1 MVALLGVAPQ
11 GDTGPLPR
19 TLPAVLLRIRGPRGK
34 LGLESSARSSLPS
47 LKSLGE
53 ESSLPNRPV
62 PAGDPRPLI
71 ESLVCWRRVL
81 GLLDEGEERAN
92 AFELAPYDTEGFR
105 PFDP

>member
-1 MVALLGVAPQ
+1 
-11 GDTGPLPR
+11 
-19 TLPAVLLRIRGPRGK
+19 
-34 LGLESSARSSLPS
+34 
-47 LKSLGE
+47 
-53 ESSLPNRPV
+53 V

>member
-1 MVALLGVAPQ
+1 
-11 GDTGPLPR
+11 
-19 TLPAVLLRIRGPRGK
+19 
-34 LGLESSARSSLPS
+34 
-47 LKSLGE
+47 
-53 ESSLPNRPV
+53 V

-105 PFDP
+105 PFDPCALGSLFELCGGGLRGELTSSEKV